1 MDKYRQF
8 SIATAPEWREILL
21 AFLAE
26 LPFDSFEDTAE
37 GMNAYLPPGADV
49 AATELQVRELQ
60 SDYPFTYDIVEVEK
74 ENWNAV
80 WESNFQ
86 EVRVNDFCGIRA
98 EFHPPFEGVAHEIV
112 IRPKMAFG
120 TGHHET
126 TWMMMDQMSH
136 LDLKDKR
143 VFDYGCGTG
152 ILAILAA
159 QLGAAGVDAVDNE
172 YPAYEN
178 TLEHA
183 LLNGVGDK
191 IKAFYGTLDDVPPAT
206 YDLILANINRNV
218 ILASLPE
225 LRKRLSANGQLLIS
239 GILHDDEPVI
249 MEMATAQGFREFGQ
263 QKRGNWMAILLSGA
277 EKNL

>member
-1 MDKYRQF
+1 MQGYQRF
-8 SIATAPEWREILL
+8 SIRTAPEWRDILL

-26 LPFDSFEDTAE
+26 LPFDSFEDTEE
-37 GMNAYLPPGADV
+37 GLNAYLPPGTD
-49 AATELQVRELQ
+49 AAGLDEQLRQLQ
-60 SDYPFTYDIVEVEK
+60 SDYPFTYTVEAIK
-74 ENWNAV
+74 NENWNAV
-80 WESNFQ
+80 WESNF
-86 EVRVNDFCGIRA
+86 ETVRVHDFCGIRA
-98 EFHPPFEGVAHEIV
+98 EFHPPFEGVEHEIV

-136 LDLKDKR
+136 LDLKGKT

-159 QLGAAGVDAVDNE
+159 QLGAAHVDAVDIE

-183 LLNGVGDK
+183 EMNGVGGK
-191 IKAFYGTLDDVPPAT
+191 IQAFFGTLDDVPPAI
-206 YDLILANINRNV
+206 YDVILANINRNV

-225 LRKRLSANGQLLIS
+225 LRKRLSANGLLLIS
-239 GILHDDEPVI
+239 GILHEDEPAI
-249 MEMATAQGFREFGQ
+249 LEAAEKQGFRELAQ
-263 QKRGNWMAILLSGA
+263 QKRGNWMAMLLRGES
-277 EKNL
+277 

>member
-1 MDKYRQF
+1 MEGYQRFLIQ
-8 SIATAPEWREILL
+8 TAPEWREILL

-26 LPFDSFEDTAE
+26 LPFDSFEDTE
-37 GMNAYLPPGADV
+37 TGLNAYLPPGTDALE
-49 AATELQVRELQ
+49 TEQQIRQLQ
-60 SDYPFTYDIVEVEK
+60 SDYPFTYTIEAIK
-74 ENWNAV
+74 TENWNAV

-86 EVRVNDFCGIRA
+86 AVRVHDFCGIRA
-98 EFHPPFEGVAHEIV
+98 EFHPPFEGVEHEIV

-136 LDLKDKR
+136 LDFKGKL

-159 QLGAAGVDAVDNE
+159 QLGADRVDAVDIE

-183 LLNGVGDK
+183 ELNGVGEQ
-191 IKAFYGTLDDVPPAT
+191 IHAFFGTLDDVPPVL
-206 YDLILANINRNV
+206 YEVILANINRNV

-225 LRKRLSANGQLLIS
+225 LRRRLSANGLLLIS
-239 GILHDDEPVI
+239 GILHEDEPAI
-249 MEMATAQGFREFGQ
+249 LEAATKEGFRELGQ
-263 QKRGNWMAILLSGA
+263 QKRGNWMAMLLG
-277 EKNL
+277 N